1 MWSGSLRSGMVHS
14 FLKNQG
20 PECPTFRW
28 RETWEPLA
36 LFPRYS
42 ALRWLAGTTQ
52 RNMAKQKQL
61 SLKYQVWIDARK
73 RHKLS
78 HAHIQMARELGI
90 NPKKFGK
97 LDNHKQEPWKAPLP
111 IFIEDLY
118 FKKFGKDRP
127 ENVRSVEQMVK
138 DKKKKQL
145 ERKQRKLKA
154 KENSQQDSGDG
165 LG

>member
-1 MWSGSLRSGMVHS
+1 
-14 FLKNQG
+14 
-20 PECPTFRW
+20 
-28 RETWEPLA
+28 
-36 LFPRYS
+36 
-42 ALRWLAGTTQ
+42 
-52 RNMAKQKQL
+52 
-61 SLKYQVWIDARK
+61 
-73 RHKLS
+73 
-78 HAHIQMARELGI
+78 MARELGM